1 MDYTTGAGSVNDLSG
16 IAQQGGFAL
25 LAAVCVWAI
34 VAVVKIGVILMERSH
49 LREIEGLKLLAADRA
64 ETLKQSIDVMLE
76 VRSALVSLQDEI
88 ARLTD
93 ARPGRN

>member
-1 MDYTTGAGSVNDLSG
+1 MGDFGP

-49 LREIEGLKLLAADRA
+49 LREIEGLRMLASDRA
-64 ETLKQSIDVMLE
+64 DMMKQSVDVMLE
-76 VRSALVSLQDEI
+76 VRSALVNLQDEI
-88 ARLTD
+88 SGLSNNLREKS
-93 ARPGRN
+93 G

>member
-1 MDYTTGAGSVNDLSG
+1 MAGAGVDA

-34 VAVVKIGVILMERSH
+34 VAIVKIGVVQMERSH

-64 ETLKQSIDVMLE
+64 ETIKQSVDVMLE
-76 VRSALVSLQDEI
+76 VRSALVSLTDEI
-88 ARLTD
+88 AGLSERQ
-93 ARPGRN
+93 RG

>member
-1 MDYTTGAGSVNDLSG
+1 MTGASVDA

-34 VAVVKIGVILMERSH
+34 VAIVKIGVVQMERSH

-64 ETLKQSIDVMLE
+64 ETIKQSVDVMLE
-76 VRSALVSLQDEI
+76 VRSALVSLTDEI
-88 ARLTD
+88 AGL
-93 ARPGRN
+93 AGRQR